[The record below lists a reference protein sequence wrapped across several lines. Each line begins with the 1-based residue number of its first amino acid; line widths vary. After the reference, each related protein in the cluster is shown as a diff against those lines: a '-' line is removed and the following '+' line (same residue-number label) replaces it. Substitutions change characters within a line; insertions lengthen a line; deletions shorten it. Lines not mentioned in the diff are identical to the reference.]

1 MADKT
6 PNPAMRQ
13 LDVLVG
19 TWKVTN
25 YDDGKETDQGTVRFE
40 WLEGGFY
47 LIQHVDLGVSRSVE
61 YIGYDPETGTLKSHL
76 FGQSHEILK
85 YTWEVTGDTLTI
97 WYGDPGSPPVSSARS
112 TRTAAPTQGPGN
124 GRVAAFSRPWSRPS
138 PVPPF
143 AAGARCRATVRHRA
157 L

>member
-25 YDDGKETDQGTVRFE
+25 LEDGKETDAGTVTFE
-40 WLEGGFY
+40 WSDGGFY
-47 LIQHVDLGVSRSVE
+47 LIQRVNLSDTVATE

-76 FGQSHEILK
+76 FGGSHEILK
-85 YTWEVTGDTLTI
+85 YTWEVSGDTLTI
-97 WYGDPGSPPVSSARS
+97 WYGDKDSPARFVGTFNEDRSANTGAWEWPGGGYQSNMV
-112 TRTAAPTQGPGN
+112 
-124 GRVAAFSRPWSRPS
+124 
-138 PVPPF
+138 
-143 AAGARCRATVRHRA
+143 RA
-157 L
+157 

>member
-25 YDDGKETDQGTVRFE
+25 FDEDGKQTDEGTVTFE
-40 WLEGGFY
+40 WLDGGFY
-47 LIQHVDLGVSRSVE
+47 LIQRVDLGVSRSVE
-61 YIGYDPETGTLKSHL
+61 YIGYDQETGTLKSHL

-85 YTWEVTGDTLTI
+85 YTWEVAGDTLTI
-97 WYGDPGSPPVSSARS
+97 WYGDPGSPARFVGTFNEDRSSNTGAWEWPGGGFQS
-112 TRTAAPTQGPGN
+112 TM
-124 GRVAAFSRPWSRPS
+124 V
-138 PVPPF
+138 
-143 AAGARCRATVRHRA
+143 RA
-157 L
+157 

>member
-13 LDVLVG
+13 LDVLIG

-25 YDDGKETDQGTVRFE
+25 LEDGKETDQGTVRFE
-40 WLEGGFY
+40 WLDGGFY
-47 LIQHVDLGVSRSVE
+47 LVQHVDLGVSKSIE

-85 YTWEVTGDTLTI
+85 YTWEVDGDTLTI
-97 WYGDPGSPPVSSARS
+97 WYGDPGSPARFVGKFNED
-112 TRTAAPTQGPGN
+112 RTANTGAWEWPG
-124 GRVAAFSRPWSRPS
+124 GGYQSTMV
-138 PVPPF
+138 
-143 AAGARCRATVRHRA
+143 RA
-157 L
+157 